1 MEGIETARCGSVA
14 SNILTASKLTPDSSR
29 LRKNELYSFGNVYV
43 LETGGSDAHEYL
55 TDRPFSAN
63 VANQISIFKPQFA
76 RSVRIH
82 AAPIVLLRKFKFVR
96 RDSLRVEGKILKDQV
111 RLCWRKKT
119 WPRSIR
125 VLV

>member
-1 MEGIETARCGSVA
+1 MGASP
-14 SNILTASKLTPDSSR
+14 SNILTASRLTPDSSR

-43 LETGGSDAHEYL
+43 LETGGSEAHEHL
-55 TDRPFSAN
+55 TDQAFSAN
-63 VANQISIFKPQFA
+63 VANRISILKPNFV

-82 AAPIVLLRKFKFVR
+82 AAPIVPLRKFKFVR
-96 RDSLRVEGKILKDQV
+96 RDSLRVEGKISKEQV

>member
-1 MEGIETARCGSVA
+1 MGASP

-29 LRKNELYSFGNVYV
+29 LPKKELYSFGNVYV
-43 LETGGSDAHEYL
+43 LETGGSEAHEHL
-55 TDRPFSAN
+55 TDRAFSAN
-63 VANQISIFKPQFA
+63 VANQISISKSKIV
-76 RSVRIH
+76 RIVRIH
-82 AAPIVLLRKFKFVR
+82 AALIVPLRKFKFVR
-96 RDSLRVEGKILKDQV
+96 RDLLKVEGKIPKEQV